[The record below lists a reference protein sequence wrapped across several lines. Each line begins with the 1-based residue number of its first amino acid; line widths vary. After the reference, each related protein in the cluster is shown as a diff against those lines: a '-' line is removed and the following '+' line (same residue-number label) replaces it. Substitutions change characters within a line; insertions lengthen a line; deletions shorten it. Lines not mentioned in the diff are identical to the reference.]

1 MFEVRN
7 LAVLLADLTGSTTLY
22 ETLGNE
28 TAAGIVAQCRDDMRL
43 LAETESGEFIHFRGD
58 DVLCVF
64 ENAASALRAA
74 RHIVRRGGPGSPGVH
89 AGLAWGEIIMGRNE
103 VFGDAVNL
111 AARLSATSNPGEV
124 LMSHTFVEKLP
135 EKSRI
140 NVRPMDRVSLKGK
153 AELVEIYGAQGI
165 EIETMMTTVPSPGP
179 ASSTHLRLSIAGEN
193 RDLTEGEEVSIGR
206 DDGCQMVISEPHVSR
221 QHAAVSVRGGLVEF
235 IDQSSTGSFLR
246 FGEAETIYVRRKHVV
261 LSGRGAISLGVDF
274 GNANG
279 STIEF
284 EVTSGV

>member
-28 TAAGIVAQCRDDMRL
+28 TAAGIVARCRDDMRL

-64 ENAASALRAA
+64 DDAAGALRAA
-74 RHIVRRGGPGSPGVH
+74 RHIVRRGGPGTPGVH

-124 LMSHTFVEKLP
+124 LMSHSFVEKLP
-135 EKSRI
+135 EKSRL

-165 EIETMMTTVPSPGP
+165 EIETQMTTVPSMGP
-179 ASSTHLRLSIAGEN
+179 ATATQLTLSLAGEE
-193 RDLTEGEEVSIGR
+193 RALAEGDEVSIGR
-206 DDGCQMVISEPHVSR
+206 DDACQMVIREPHVSR

-235 IDQSSTGSFLR
+235 VDQSSTGSFLR
-246 FGEAETIYVRRKHVV
+246 FGEAEAVYVRRKPVV
-261 LSGRGAISLGVDF
+261 LSGQGAISLGVDF
-274 GNANG
+274 GTANG

-284 EVTSGV
+284 EVSSG